1 MGQHIRTAPV
11 TLQGIGVSPGLAAGV
26 PMWMRKETAAVIERR
41 EIDSSAVT
49 AEVDRFKAA
58 VLETKRQI
66 EQVRAS
72 VERDI
77 GKEEAKVFDAHLS
90 FLEDPAY
97 VGEIERKIQSER
109 LNAEAACQ
117 DVTDQTREMLASL
130 PSEYLQARA
139 DDIRDVGRRLVQCL
153 MGGETGQ
160 EDVSGRATHTILV
173 ADELMP
179 SDLSALPKN
188 VVGLITA
195 KGSKTA
201 HTAIMARTLGLPA
214 VYGLGDAI
222 HAISEDENVIVN
234 GDAGTVVVHPLD
246 EDVQA
251 AMDAAALRGE
261 ELRRARE
268 AAQQPVETTDGVRI
282 DVFANIGGLQ
292 DLDAALA
299 NGADGVGLFRTEF
312 LYLENDHWPTEE
324 EQYEVYRKALEAFGT
339 RPVVIRTLDIGGDKA
354 LPYAALPSEE
364 NPFLGLRAIRYC
376 LQEVEVFHTQLRAL
390 LRASAHGT
398 LWIMFPMVETLDE
411 LRSARK
417 HLEECRQQLANE
429 GYAMAEHIP
438 VGIMVET
445 PAAAVTADI
454 LAKEADFFSIGTND
468 LTQYTLAAD
477 RGNAAV
483 ANLYHPTHPAV
494 LRLIHQTCKAAEA
507 AGIPVGMCGEFAGDP
522 EFTELLVG
530 LGLQELSMSASFIPS
545 VKGKVKGTERAAAAR
560 LADEVVKLS
569 SPEEVCTYLRQR

>member
-1 MGQHIRTAPV
+1 MGQHNNAAPE
-11 TLQGIGVSPGLAAGV
+11 TFQGIGVSPGIAAGV
-26 PMWMRKETAAVIERR
+26 PKWLRKEAAAVIERR
-41 EIDSSAVT
+41 EIDSSEVA
-49 AEVDRFKAA
+49 AEVNRFQAA
-58 VLETKRQI
+58 VAETKRQI

-77 GKEEAKVFDAHLS
+77 GEEEAKVFDAHLS
-90 FLEDPAY
+90 FLADPAY

-130 PSEYLQARA
+130 PNEYLQARA
-139 DDIRDVGRRLVQCL
+139 DDIRDVGQRLVQCL
-153 MGGETGQ
+153 MGGTGQ
-160 EDVSGRATHTILV
+160 TDVSGWDTHTILV

-222 HAISEDENVIVN
+222 HEISEDEAVILN
-234 GDAGTVVVHPLD
+234 GDAGTVVVHPME

-251 AMDAAALRGE
+251 AMEAAARRGE

-268 AAQQPVETTDGVRI
+268 AAQQPAETTDGVRI

-376 LQEVEVFHTQLRAL
+376 LQQVDVFRTQLRAL

-411 LRSARK
+411 LRAARK

-477 RGNAAV
+477 RGNADV
-483 ANLYHPTHPAV
+483 ANLYQPSHPAV
-494 LRLIHQTCKAAEA
+494 LRLIHQTCKAAQA

-545 VKGKVKGTERAAAAR
+545 VKGKVKATERAAAAR

-569 SPEEVCTYLRQR
+569 SPEEVRAYLQQR